1 MQVSYRYR
9 HLPGLYRTCRI
20 PFANTGLVLFQYLHV
35 DTYNL
40 QANVF
45 WPGTFWIPAHQ
56 YIHTLPVNIFWPDTV
71 LLSAYRYL
79 LLTGKYLLARYHFAL
94 NIPIPTL
101 YWQISSGPVPFWYQ
115 RTGTG
120 IVPANIFWPSTI
132 LPLAYRYRH
141 LTGKYLLAQ
150 YQFALSVPVPALYR
164 QISSGPVPFCPQCT
178 STNILPETIYW
189 PSTNLLSAYE

>member
-1 MQVSYRYR
+1 MHACTYWSRVKHVYHVYRSLIHVSTFSKRRRKCVVHTPFYRWRNSKDFHPTFEQTSRKFIIAPVNMQVSYRYR

-20 PFANTGLVLFQYLHV
+20 PFANTGLVLFQYLHA

-45 WPGTFWIPAHQ
+45 RPGTFWIPAHQ

-71 LLSAYRYL
+71 LPMAYWYL

-101 YWQISSGPVPFWYQ
+101 Y
-115 RTGTG
+115 
-120 IVPANIFWPSTI
+120 
-132 LPLAYRYRH
+132 
-141 LTGKYLLAQ
+141 
-150 YQFALSVPVPALYR
+150 R
-164 QISSGPVPFCPQCT
+164 QISSGPVPFCP
-178 STNILPETIYW
+178 
-189 PSTNLLSAYE
+189 

>member
-1 MQVSYRYR
+1 MDLLYRMWHRDTTGQIRRQLCIHPLHIIRKMAHSKALAVWWCLTFGSWYYPVNMQVSYRYR

-20 PFANTGLVLFQYLHV
+20 PFANTGLVLFQYLHA

-71 LLSAYRYL
+71 LPSAYRYL
-79 LLTGKYLLARYHFAL
+79 LFTGKYLLARYHFAP

-101 YWQISSGPVPFWYQ
+101 YQ
-115 RTGTG
+115 
-120 IVPANIFWPSTI
+120 
-132 LPLAYRYRH
+132 
-141 LTGKYLLAQ
+141 
-150 YQFALSVPVPALYR
+150 
-164 QISSGPVPFCPQCT
+164 QISSGPVPFCP
-178 STNILPETIYW
+178 
-189 PSTNLLSAYE
+189 

>member
-20 PFANTGLVLFQYLHV
+20 PFANTGLVLFQYLHA

-56 YIHTLPVNIFWPDTV
+56 YIQTLPVNIFWPDTV
-71 LLSAYRYL
+71 LPMAYWYL
-79 LLTGKYLLARYHFAL
+79 LLTLKYLLARYHFAL

-101 YWQISSGPVPFWYQ
+101 YRQISSGPVPFYYQ
-115 RTGTG
+115 RSGTS
-120 IVPANIFWPSTI
+120 IKPANIFWPSTI

-141 LTGKYLLAQ
+141 LTGKYLLAH
-150 YQFALSVPVPALYR
+150 YHFALSVPVPALYR

-178 STNILPETIYW
+178 STNILSETIYW
-189 PSTNLLSAYE
+189 PSTNLLSAYW

>member
-1 MQVSYRYR
+1 MQVSYWYR
-9 HLPGLYRTCRI
+9 HLPGLYRTCHI
-20 PFANTGLVLFQYLHV
+20 PFANTGLVLFQYLHA

-79 LLTGKYLLARYHFAL
+79 LLTDKYLLARYHFAL

-101 YWQISSGPVPFWYQ
+101 Y
-115 RTGTG
+115 R
-120 IVPANIFWPSTI
+120 
-132 LPLAYRYRH
+132 
-141 LTGKYLLAQ
+141 
-150 YQFALSVPVPALYR
+150 
-164 QISSGPVPFCPQCT
+164 
-178 STNILPETIYW
+178 
-189 PSTNLLSAYE
+189 